1 MLQGKYDEWSKR
13 HDELFILVKKSPISK
28 QGANGATKCAAN
40 AD

>member
-13 HDELFILVKKSPISK
+13 YDELLILVKKSPISE
-28 QGANGATKCAAN
+28 QGADGATECAAD